1 MIVVDKVV
9 VSGGY
14 MMVCIVD
21 KIVSVLFVIV
31 GFIGVVVQLLNFY
44 KLLKKNDIEFEQ
56 FMVGEYKCILI
67 MFGENIDKVC
77 EKFK

>member
-1 MIVVDKVV
+1 MVGLLLMIVVDKVV

-31 GFIGVVVQLLNFY
+31 GFIGVVV
-44 KLLKKNDIEFEQ
+44 
-56 FMVGEYKCILI
+56 
-67 MFGENIDKVC
+67 
-77 EKFK
+77 